1 MKIDNKIQ
9 QLIKKI
15 EKVALLNSSAKSNLF
30 YPYKPALILSL
41 MEVYNDY
48 NNFFDQEINLSKFE
62 DSDNYKVYKN
72 FYDFLTMDLD
82 LFNTLIEQK
91 SKNF

>member
-1 MKIDNKIQ
+1 MLIDNKLK

-15 EKVALLNSSAKSNLF
+15 ENVAPLNSKVKTNLF

-72 FYDFLTMDLD
+72 FYNFLTMDLD